1 MNSVADIV
9 FQHHEKFDGS
19 GYPNNRKGEEIL
31 LEARILAVADAYDA
45 LISKRVYRD
54 GLSEEEVWT
63 ILEQSAG
70 SHFDPQVVAAFRRL
84 NETLENQEI
93 Y

>member
-1 MNSVADIV
+1 M
-9 FQHHEKFDGS
+9 
-19 GYPNNRKGEEIL
+19 
-31 LEARILAVADAYDA
+31 ADAYDA